1 LKFRL
6 KTDESFQFARI
17 VDVDTSHVISNK
29 IHLIDR
35 SEELKK
41 HLEEVKEL
49 NEKSLH
55 SKNYHLVS
63 HSFIQIINQII
74 DSNLIK
80 FV

>member
-6 KTDESFQFARI
+6 KTDKSVQFSRI

-29 IHLIDR
+29 IHLINR

-41 HLEEVKEL
+41 HLEEIKEL

-55 SKNYHLVS
+55 SKDYHLVS
-63 HSFIQIINQII
+63 HSFIKIINEII